1 MLNTLL
7 FGREDERLRDMWV
20 GAVFHTQQMQT
31 TGDNANPTFIV
42 EKQGVTRGLIQDED
56 SSC

>member
-1 MLNTLL
+1 
-7 FGREDERLRDMWV
+7 MWV

-31 TGDNANPTFIV
+31 TRDNANPTFIV